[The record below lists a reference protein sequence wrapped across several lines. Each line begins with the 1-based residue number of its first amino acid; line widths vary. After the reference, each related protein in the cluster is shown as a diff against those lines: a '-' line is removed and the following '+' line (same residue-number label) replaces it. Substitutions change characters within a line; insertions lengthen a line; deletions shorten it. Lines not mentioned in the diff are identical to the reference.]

1 MATIQEQTA
10 DTSSPSSQPNNP
22 LSRKLNKIL
31 DTRLDN
37 DKEMLEAL
45 KALSSFFSE
54 NTLRNRRNLRG
65 DVERR
70 SLAINEDFIQAF
82 QQVKEQLD
90 SVYEDVKGMSECC
103 QDMTTRLKAAK
114 EQTHDLINQT
124 TQLQTES
131 QRLQMRAQVA
141 DAFLAKFQLKPE
153 EVKILRGTRDGALH
167 PDFFKALAR
176 VKQIHTD
183 CKVLLRTNQ
192 QTAGLE
198 IMESMALHQESAYE
212 RLYRWTQNECRALSN
227 ESPDISSQL
236 CLGLEALQDRPV
248 LFRYS
253 LDEFG
258 TARRTAIVRGFID
271 ALTRGGPGGT
281 PRPIELHSHDPLR
294 YVGDMLAW
302 LHQATASEKEH
313 LQTLLKKCNNCWKI
327 LYGPMYRKKTG
338 IYSGLYGYELI
349 EEAVMKADEANEGT
363 IQDILGHI
371 TEGVCRPFKV
381 RVEQVVVAEPGPVLL
396 YKLTNLLKFYE
407 HTIGQLL
414 SKDASL
420 LGTLDEAHVLSS
432 KMFFNSLNI
441 HAARLLDKV
450 ELPPAELGPTG
461 PLNQT
466 LQLLKDVL
474 SSHDSS
480 VVSIDDRQKDFSK
493 IMSSVID
500 PLIQMCSLSAS
511 KLTTVDMATYMI
523 NCLYTMQSALALF
536 EYTDQRLEMLQA
548 QIDAHIDTLI
558 SEQASHILHRVG
570 LASTYGIVQQHQPK
584 QGPLSSI
591 PGMEPGTLKGAIAK
605 FDSFLSTPD
614 GYILQQCS
622 LLQSTTVRE
631 TTRKRSMELIVSAYE
646 ELYTAITAPQN
657 GYKDP
662 QNLMPRTP
670 EQVKHLLI

>member
-313 LQTLLKKCNNCWKI
+313 LQTLLKKCNNC
-327 LYGPMYRKKTG
+327 
-338 IYSGLYGYELI
+338 S
-349 EEAVMKADEANEGT
+349 NEGT

-646 ELYTAITAPQN
+646 ELYTAITNPQN